1 MTRFHTCQPG
11 VISQKVDVLNKS
23 KNHGLLVA
31 STPHGQCLQ
40 RATSKTMV
48 NIEAPLRL
56 LKTYKDK
63 TSQNEE
69 FKWNQVQETYINI
82 FVKTTM

>member
-1 MTRFHTCQPG
+1 MTRFHTSQPG

-31 STPHGQCLQ
+31 STPHGQCLP

-48 NIEAPLRL
+48 NIEALEAAVAEDLQR
-56 LKTYKDK
+56 
-63 TSQNEE
+63 
-69 FKWNQVQETYINI
+69 
-82 FVKTTM
+82 